1 MPWTVQDLEARA
13 RGIVAS
19 LHYAKDDPVLA
30 GIESQIALMSVHL
43 TQVQERHRRDAIEI
57 TQTEC
62 DIGTDIMRVHDIRYL
77 HFLAKMRTVDSLKTK
92 LLNLDF
98 ERRRMQS
105 GYESEVRRLQERL
118 LHLFIEREHLRT

>member
-1 MPWTVQDLEARA
+1 M
-13 RGIVAS
+13 AS
-19 LHYAKDDPVLA
+19 LHYAKEDPVLA

-98 ERRRMQS
+98 ERRRMQG
-105 GYESEVRRLQERL
+105 GYEAEVRRLQERL